1 MLLFDP
7 FLQQVVIYPDRL
19 VASKKAATI
28 VRAQNYIA
36 RNEEGLPL
44 PSVVDMSMK
53 VFSKEWPMQ
62 IYTYA
67 NPVARLPS
75 TMASS
80 TFEIKQM

>member
-19 VASKKAATI
+19 VTSKKVATI
-28 VRAQNYIA
+28 VRAENYIA

-53 VFSKEWPMQ
+53 VFRNEWPM
-62 IYTYA
+62 
-67 NPVARLPS
+67 
-75 TMASS
+75 
-80 TFEIKQM
+80 